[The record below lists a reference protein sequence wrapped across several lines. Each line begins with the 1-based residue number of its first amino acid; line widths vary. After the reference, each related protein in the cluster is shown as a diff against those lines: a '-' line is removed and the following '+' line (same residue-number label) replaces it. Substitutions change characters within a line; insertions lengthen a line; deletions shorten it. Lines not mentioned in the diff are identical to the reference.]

1 MVKTHEVNLDT
12 AEFTQFT
19 NSDYLIMKIG
29 DIAVNDYVLFKEV
42 KTQLEVSGISGA
54 LDSVTIETG
63 LFRMTSIRQ
72 IIKSEGLKDGYALV
86 IVNKL

>member
-1 MVKTHEVNLDT
+1 MVKSREMNFDT
-12 AEFTQFT
+12 AEFAQFT

-42 KTQLEVSGISGA
+42 KTQ
-54 LDSVTIETG
+54 DSVTIETG

-72 IIKSEGLKDGYALV
+72 IIKSEGLKDGYALT